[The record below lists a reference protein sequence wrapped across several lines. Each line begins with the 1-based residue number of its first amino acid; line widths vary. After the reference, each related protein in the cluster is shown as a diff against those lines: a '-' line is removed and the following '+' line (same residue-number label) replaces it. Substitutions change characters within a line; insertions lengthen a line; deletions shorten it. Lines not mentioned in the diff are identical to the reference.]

1 MTSVVCIIIV
11 VIVVIIIVAPER
23 IVLIIISTIIISIT
37 ISIRSRSS
45 TRSRDGIVIGSI
57 AVKVIAIDWP
67 IGIVI
72 VVVVIRTGKGH
83 LEGRNRVLEVIGSSL
98 GIDGLILV
106 VGIALLLIGGE
117 VGTMRPKRSVSCTMY
132 KISI

>member
-72 VVVVIRTGKGH
+72 VVVSRTGKGH
-83 LEGRNRVLEVIGSSL
+83 LEGGNRVLEVIGSSL